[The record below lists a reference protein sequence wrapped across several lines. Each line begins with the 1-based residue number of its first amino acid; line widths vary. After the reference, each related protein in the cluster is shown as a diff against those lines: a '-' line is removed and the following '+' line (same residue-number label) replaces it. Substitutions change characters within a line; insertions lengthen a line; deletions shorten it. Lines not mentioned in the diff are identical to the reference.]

1 MLLKDRVAIITG
13 GAMGIGKGIAL
24 KFSDEGCSVV
34 IADIAED
41 EGMKTAKEISNKGG
55 KAEFIKCNILDN
67 SQIQAAVAKAIEKF
81 GKIDILINNAGSI
94 LGSDKGKIEDV
105 SEEDWDKILPLNLK
119 SQFLF
124 SKAVV
129 PHLKKNKY
137 GKIVNISSMG
147 AVNPS
152 APVMHYHAAKA
163 GVIGLTL
170 NLAMEI
176 AQYNV
181 TVNAI
186 APGPIR
192 TPFWNPLVAGV
203 PDPDIIFNAVAKSV
217 PMQRVG
223 TPEDIAGAAL
233 FFASDLSAYVTGQIL
248 CVAGGQPLLPMM
260 GPHNE

>member
-13 GAMGIGKGIAL
+13 GAMGIGRGIAL

-41 EGMKTAKEISNKGG
+41 EGMKTAKEISSKGG

-67 SQIQAAVAKAIEKF
+67 SQIQAAVAKAIDKF
-81 GKIDILINNAGSI
+81 SKIDILINNAGSI

-152 APVMHYHAAKA
+152 APVMHYHAA
-163 GVIGLTL
+163 IH
-170 NLAMEI
+170 
-176 AQYNV
+176 
-181 TVNAI
+181 TV
-186 APGPIR
+186 PR
-192 TPFWNPLVAGV
+192 
-203 PDPDIIFNAVAKSV
+203 
-217 PMQRVG
+217 
-223 TPEDIAGAAL
+223 
-233 FFASDLSAYVTGQIL
+233 
-248 CVAGGQPLLPMM
+248 QPR
-260 GPHNE
+260 